1 MENNL
6 GSTHG
11 RRWAKIRLASLMNQ
25 SQYVLFALSNCEGL
39 SQVKNNGISL
49 KITTL
54 DVMKIDTLK
63 EMLSI
68 SETSKH
74 AIIWT
79 IFTDV
84 KPWQQRG

>member
-1 MENNL
+1 MEHNL

-11 RRWAKIRLASLMNQ
+11 RRWPKIRLVSLINQ
-25 SQYVLFALSNCEGL
+25 SQYVLFALSNSEGL
-39 SQVKNNGISL
+39 SQVKNNGSGL

-54 DVMKIDTLK
+54 HVMKIDTLK

-74 AIIWT
+74 AT
-79 IFTDV
+79 I
-84 KPWQQRG
+84 

>member
-1 MENNL
+1 
-6 GSTHG
+6 
-11 RRWAKIRLASLMNQ
+11 MNQ